1 MKLLIDTQILLWS
14 LMEPK
19 KLSSLGRELVSAPEN
34 TVFLS
39 AVSMWEIRIKESI
52 GKLQLPLKFAEQVA
66 ELGFEDLP
74 LTTQHTEWLREL
86 PLLHRDPFDRI
97 LIAQAKAEGL
107 KLLSAD
113 SRLAEYGEFVIPVR
127 G

>member
-19 KLSSLGRELVSAPEN
+19 KLNSLGRELICAPEN

-52 GKLQLPLKFAEQVA
+52 GKLELPLEFAARVA

-74 LTTQHTEWLREL
+74 LTSQHTEKLREL
-86 PLLHRDPFDRI
+86 PLIHRDLFDRI
-97 LIAQAKAEGL
+97 LVAQAKAEGL
-107 KLLSAD
+107 KLLTAD
-113 SRLAEYGEFVIPVR
+113 SKLMGYGEFVIEVR
-127 G
+127 A

>member
-19 KLSSLGRELVSAPEN
+19 KMSSMGRELVSAPEN

-52 GKLQLPLKFAEQVA
+52 GKLELPLKFAEQVA
-66 ELGFEDLP
+66 ALGFEDLP
-74 LTTQHTEWLREL
+74 LTTQQTEILRGL

-97 LIAQAKAEGL
+97 LVAQAKAEGL

-113 SRLAEYGEFVIPVR
+113 SRLADYGEFVIPVR

>member
-19 KLSSLGRELVSAPEN
+19 KLNSLGRELICAPEN

-52 GKLQLPLKFAEQVA
+52 GKLELPREFATSVA

-74 LTTQHTEWLREL
+74 LTNRHTETLRGL

-97 LIAQAKAEGL
+97 LVAQAKAEGL

-113 SRLAEYGEFVIPVR
+113 PRLLEYGEFVIPVR
-127 G
+127 R

>member
-39 AVSMWEIRIKESI
+39 AVSMWEIRIKEGI
-52 GKLQLPLKFAEQVA
+52 GKIELPVGFGDRVA

-97 LIAQAKAEGL
+97 LVAQAKAEGL

>member
-1 MKLLIDTQILLWS
+1 MKLLIDTQVLLWS

-19 KLSSLGRELVSAPEN
+19 KLNSLGRELICSPEN

-52 GKLQLPLKFAEQVA
+52 GKLELPLGFSASVA
-66 ELGFEDLP
+66 ELGLEDLP
-74 LTTQHTEWLREL
+74 LTTQHTKWLREL
-86 PLLHRDPFDRI
+86 PLLHKDPFDRM
-97 LIAQAKAEGL
+97 LVAQAKAEGL

-113 SRLAEYGEFVIPVR
+113 SRLVEYGEFVIPVR